1 MRRKRY
7 VILVLVLCLLFV
19 GVYSFFVEDEENS
32 QFYLKTVVY
41 KDKDNMLVPVSINF
55 YNELDIEE
63 EVLNRID
70 MMKSN
75 ELSSQGLYPLFSEEL
90 KVNHVDLTDSVL
102 TIDFNDQLYA
112 NGDGLDIIEALSFTL
127 CDYEEVE
134 SLHLQING
142 EDITNIPNSDI
153 SVSYIQSSI
162 GLNNFDETDTLLH
175 HTYPVMIYH
184 IKTINNRDYFVPI
197 TTRINEK
204 DTIYHQVSTI
214 LNLIDSEIECIDASL
229 NDGTLKITLD
239 SSILLEDGTID
250 KNLFDQLSLSFSS
263 IESVDEVDLIV
274 DNETLVNENVS
285 SILINYINLKKL
297 QKRK

>member
-112 NGDGLDIIEALSFTL
+112 NGDGLDIIEALS
-127 CDYEEVE
+127 YKKAIS
-134 SLHLQING
+134 SL
-142 EDITNIPNSDI
+142 D
-153 SVSYIQSSI
+153 
-162 GLNNFDETDTLLH
+162 
-175 HTYPVMIYH
+175 
-184 IKTINNRDYFVPI
+184 
-197 TTRINEK
+197 
-204 DTIYHQVSTI
+204 
-214 LNLIDSEIECIDASL
+214 
-229 NDGTLKITLD
+229 
-239 SSILLEDGTID
+239 
-250 KNLFDQLSLSFSS
+250 
-263 IESVDEVDLIV
+263 
-274 DNETLVNENVS
+274 
-285 SILINYINLKKL
+285 
-297 QKRK
+297 

>member
-7 VILVLVLCLLFV
+7 VILVLVFCLLFV

-274 DNETLVNENVS
+274 DNETLVNETVS
-285 SILINYINLKKL
+285 SIQIN
-297 QKRK
+297 

>member
-263 IESVDEVDLIV
+263 IESVDEVNLIV
-274 DNETLVNENVS
+274 DNETLVNETVS
-285 SILINYINLKKL
+285 SIQINYIKI
-297 QKRK
+297 

>member
-229 NDGTLKITLD
+229 NDGALKITLD

-274 DNETLVNENVS
+274 DNETLVNETVS
-285 SILINYINLKKL
+285 SIQINYIKI
-297 QKRK
+297 

>member
-263 IESVDEVDLIV
+263 IGSVDEVDLIV
-274 DNETLVNENVS
+274 DNETLVNETVS
-285 SILINYINLKKL
+285 SIQINYIKI
-297 QKRK
+297 

>member
-274 DNETLVNENVS
+274 DNETLVNETVS
-285 SILINYINLKKL
+285 SIQINYIKI
-297 QKRK
+297 

>member
-204 DTIYHQVSTI
+204 DTIYHQVCTI

-274 DNETLVNENVS
+274 DNETLVNETVS
-285 SILINYINLKKL
+285 SIQINYIKI
-297 QKRK
+297 